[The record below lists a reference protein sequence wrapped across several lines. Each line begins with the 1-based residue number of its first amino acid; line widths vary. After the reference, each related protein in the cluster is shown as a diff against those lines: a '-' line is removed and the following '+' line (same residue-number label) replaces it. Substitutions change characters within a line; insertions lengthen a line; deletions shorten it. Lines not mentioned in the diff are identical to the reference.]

1 MTRNPERGFKNDQKY
16 MNILNFLREVKGE
29 MKHVN
34 WPTKK
39 QTLTYTS
46 LVIVVSIFVAA
57 YVGVFDHLFTLV
69 IQQFTK

>member
-1 MTRNPERGFKNDQKY
+1 

-39 QTLTYTS
+39 QTTTYS
-46 LVIVVSIFVAA
+46 LLVIVVSLFVAA
-57 YVGVFDHLFTLV
+57 YVGVFDHLFTLG
-69 IQQFTK
+69 IEQLTK